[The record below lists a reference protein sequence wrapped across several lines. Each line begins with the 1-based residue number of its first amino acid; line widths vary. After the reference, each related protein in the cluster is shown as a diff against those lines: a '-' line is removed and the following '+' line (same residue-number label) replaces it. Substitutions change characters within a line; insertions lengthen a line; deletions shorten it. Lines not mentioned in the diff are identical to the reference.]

1 MLAEPST
8 TPFTQLFEWRFVR
21 IVFLKKMAELM
32 ENTTTINCAEACV
45 NGCVLGDQCPNLDYK
60 NEATKFVQETSLDKM
75 LEIAE
80 QARLKKLTAPPQ
92 WILPED

>member
-1 MLAEPST
+1 
-8 TPFTQLFEWRFVR
+8 
-21 IVFLKKMAELM
+21 M

-45 NGCVLGDQCPNLDYK
+45 NGCVLGEQCPNLDYK

-80 QARLKKLTAPPQ
+80 QARLKKLLAPPQ

>member
-1 MLAEPST
+1 
-8 TPFTQLFEWRFVR
+8 
-21 IVFLKKMAELM
+21 M

-45 NGCVLGDQCPNLDYK
+45 NGCVLGDQCPNLNYK
-60 NEATKFVQETSLDKM
+60 DEAMKFVNETSLDKM

-80 QARLKKLTAPPQ
+80 AARLKKLTAPPQ